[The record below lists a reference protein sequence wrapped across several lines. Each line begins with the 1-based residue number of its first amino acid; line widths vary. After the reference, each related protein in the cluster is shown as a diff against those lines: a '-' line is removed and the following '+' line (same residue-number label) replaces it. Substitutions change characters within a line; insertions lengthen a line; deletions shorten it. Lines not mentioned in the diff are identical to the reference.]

1 MKFFIFAVAL
11 VASFSALADQCAWNK
26 LTDAKSAKSLIKDND
41 IILWCQN
48 CGEKNPSNILKV
60 KDVNV
65 KKPANDSHEL
75 TVIYSNGNQ
84 DQIDLAYTYVRTA
97 SDVFTNVAQLVGC
110 PSEGATTFIQTGPGV
125 KKTAHF
131 YDKKGKRVDVVSTKK
146 EIQVAEFHAANN
158 TTNRVPASATPA
170 TTTNK

>member
-1 MKFFIFAVAL
+1 MKLFIFALTLA
-11 VASFSALADQCAWNK
+11 ASFSALADQCAWNK
-26 LTDAKSAKSLIKDND
+26 LTDAKSAKSLIKGND

-60 KDVNV
+60 KEVRITKPETAYFELGVTYMDG
-65 KKPANDSHEL
+65 KKDS
-75 TVIYSNGNQ
+75 
-84 DQIDLAYTYVRTA
+84 IDLAYTYVRTA

-131 YDKKGKRVDVVSTKK
+131 YNKEGKRVDVVSSEV
-146 EIQVAEFHAANN
+146 EIKVADFANAN
-158 TTNRVPASATPA
+158 MNRMPAS
-170 TTTNK
+170 TTK